1 MTATLDDLI
10 KQSNRTTSE
19 IAQMASMSTIRLQQY
34 IDGEKLISNMQV
46 ANAYK
51 LANALA
57 VTIEELMHAN
67 TGTKSKEISI
77 TSADRLSNFI
87 SCTDEYRRITQ
98 KNNADIQQDTK
109 AVQPELKPEPRQG
122 PYLQL
127 PDNTSIGEYYLK
139 ACLLRKYFVNDDA
152 AILPV
157 LQAFKKLLSEKS
169 VNDYDEDIVQLEEQ
183 AQRIIE
189 GTKRKTP
196 MFAPRSRY

>member
-77 TSADRLSNFI
+77 TGSS
-87 SCTDEYRRITQ
+87 Q
-98 KNNADIQQDTK
+98 
-109 AVQPELKPEPRQG
+109 V
-122 PYLQL
+122 
-127 PDNTSIGEYYLK
+127 
-139 ACLLRKYFVNDDA
+139 
-152 AILPV
+152 
-157 LQAFKKLLSEKS
+157 S
-169 VNDYDEDIVQLEEQ
+169 V
-183 AQRIIE
+183 
-189 GTKRKTP
+189 
-196 MFAPRSRY
+196 